1 MALDWQ
7 LAILVAVI
15 GSYWAVL
22 RRVNSTHDHLVEHFD
37 RRTNQLEGK
46 INLSTQDTVNA
57 VVAQLGKAKGEIV
70 VKLAEV
76 QAQLDAAGVTPEAVD
91 LSALVAAAEAL
102 DGIVPDVVA
111 EVPVEVPADEPAVEV
126 PAEEP
131 AV

>member
-37 RRTNQLEGK
+37 RRTYQLEGI

-57 VVAQLGKAKGEIV
+57 VVAQLGKAKAEVIA
-70 VKLAEV
+70 KLAEV
-76 QAQLDAAGVTPEAVD
+76 QAQLDAVGVTPEAVD

-102 DGIVPDVVA
+102 DAIVPDVVA
-111 EVPVEVPADEPAVEV
+111 EIPADEPAVEV
-126 PAEEP
+126 PVEVPSEEP